1 MGVSFTRT
9 TRVLTA
15 DRGMGTRWAMAIAIV
30 LAAIWA
36 IWFFF
41 ARVTVWEVS
50 RAAHVEVTTASRA
63 IATDQPGRL
72 IASGLYVGRRVH
84 AGEVLAEL
92 DSTPQ
97 RLRLAEAE
105 ARLAGFPG
113 RIAAL
118 REEAHSARS
127 AQASASSAGAS
138 SAAAARA
145 RASAAGAEASF
156 NREQAERLKADAI
169 GGGLAPADAARAES
183 ESRRASAESAA
194 RRAEQAGAAAQAQ
207 LNRARQSGE
216 AAQVAGDLARAEAD
230 QAATQ
235 ALVEQLRLEL
245 EARQIRAP
253 SDGVIGDLAAFR
265 LGEMVPAGAQL
276 ASLVPEGALHV
287 VAAFDPATGLGRLAE
302 GQKARLR
309 LDGFSW
315 AQYGELPVRVE
326 RVAAEGSN
334 NRLRVELAMPA
345 APASIELPLRHGM
358 TGQVEVAIEQ
368 VSPAILLLRSIGRM
382 LA

>member
-9 TRVLTA
+9 TRALAA
-15 DRGMGTRWAMAIAIV
+15 DRGMGTRWAMQVA
-30 LAAIWA
+30 LALAVVWA
-36 IWFFF
+36 LWFFF

-50 RAAHVEVTTASRA
+50 RTAHVEVTSASRA
-63 IATDQPGRL
+63 IATEQPGRL
-72 IASGLYVGRRVH
+72 IASGLYVGRRVR

-92 DSTPQ
+92 DSAPQ

-113 RIAAL
+113 RLGAL
-118 REEAHSARS
+118 RAEASSARS
-127 AQASASSAGAS
+127 AQASASSAGAF

-156 NREQAERLKADAI
+156 NREQADRQNADAL
-169 GGGLAPADAARAES
+169 GGGAAPAEAARAES
-183 ESRRASAESAA
+183 EARRASAESAA
-194 RRAEQAGAAAQAQ
+194 RRAEEAGAAAQAQ
-207 LNRARQSGE
+207 LARARQSRE
-216 AAQVAGDLARAEAD
+216 TAQVAGVLAQVEAD
-230 QAATQ
+230 QVATQ
-235 ALVEQLRLEL
+235 SLVEQLRLEV
-245 EARQIRAP
+245 EARRIRAP
-253 SDGVIGDLAAFR
+253 ADGVIGDLAAFR

-315 AQYGELPVRVE
+315 AQYGEFSVRVE

-334 NRLRVELAMPA
+334 NQMRVDFAMPA
-345 APASIELPLRHGM
+345 APPSGELPLRHGM
-358 TGQVEVAIEQ
+358 TGQVEVEIER